1 MVTSTWKTDGR
12 RAWAPGPGGGTDTQ
26 GSSRQGP
33 REAAGSGGGTPG
45 HTPRPAEP
53 PGRRR
58 CPGEAAC
65 GEALT
70 GPGPL
75 GAPESSTAPAAHAPP
90 AQARRHTR
98 PRPQTPAFSTRTKQG
113 SVYPVRGHCP
123 CSCQARPRHRDPSS
137 REGHHQPRFIPRKPM
152 WREAVPTQGHRADAT
167 ARAPSSS
174 SLSASSL
181 LPCFL
186 RARPQSPAAPYP
198 GFPGR
203 GQAEAGS

>member
-1 MVTSTWKTDGR
+1 MEDG
-12 RAWAPGPGGGTDTQ
+12 WTEGL
-26 GSSRQGP
+26 GSWTRWGHRHSRKLQAGS
-33 REAAGSGGGTPG
+33 EGSGGVGGG
-45 HTPRPAEP
+45 HPWAHPQTRGAPRQAEVP
-53 PGRRR
+53 R
-58 CPGEAAC
+58 CPREAAC

-75 GAPESSTAPAAHAPP
+75 GAQESSTAAVAHAPP

-98 PRPQTPAFSTRTKQG
+98 PRPQTPAFSTRTKQE
-113 SVYPVRGHCP
+113 SVYSARGHCP
-123 CSCQARPRHRDPSS
+123 CSCQARLRHRDPSS
-137 REGHHQPRFIPRKPM
+137 RGGPHQPRFIPRKLM

-186 RARPQSPAAPYP
+186 RARPQSPPAPYP